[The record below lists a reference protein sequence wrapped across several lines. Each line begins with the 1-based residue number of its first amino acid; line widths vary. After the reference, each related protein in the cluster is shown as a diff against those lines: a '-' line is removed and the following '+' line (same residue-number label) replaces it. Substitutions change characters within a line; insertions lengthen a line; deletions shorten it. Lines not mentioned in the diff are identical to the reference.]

1 MGTGLRPYGGR
12 HLWERRRVHARAVAH
27 AAHAFK
33 RAGLRPGRVVA
44 ELQYFHGPIRQVR
57 AATIPLSSGE
67 RNFAGNYEKNCKSII
82 EIAEIQAISK
92 FLPKC
97 KIYIGLGSV

>member
-33 RAGLRPGRVVA
+33 RAGCGLAESWQNFSTSTDQYGKCAPRLYLFLRGKGS
-44 ELQYFHGPIRQVR
+44 L
-57 AATIPLSSGE
+57 
-67 RNFAGNYEKNCKSII
+67 
-82 EIAEIQAISK
+82 
-92 FLPKC
+92 
-97 KIYIGLGSV
+97 LGSMRRTANQL

>member
-33 RAGLRPGRVVA
+33 RAGRGLAASGRTSVLPVTDTA
-44 ELQYFHGPIRQVR
+44 SARRDYTSFFWGKELCCV
-57 AATIPLSSGE
+57 L
-67 RNFAGNYEKNCKSII
+67 
-82 EIAEIQAISK
+82 
-92 FLPKC
+92 
-97 KIYIGLGSV
+97 